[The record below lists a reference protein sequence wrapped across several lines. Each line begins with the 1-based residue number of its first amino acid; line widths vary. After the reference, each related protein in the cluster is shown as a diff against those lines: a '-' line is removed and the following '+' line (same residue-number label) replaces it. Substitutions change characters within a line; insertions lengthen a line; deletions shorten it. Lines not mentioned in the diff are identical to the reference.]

1 MNLRRRHRVQPEV
14 ATSSLNDIMF
24 FLMLFFLICST
35 LVNPNVIKLLLPKA
49 GNTKTVVNKQPL
61 TISVTAD
68 LRYAINNK
76 EISHEALEQ
85 ELAASIV
92 GTTEPTAVLRID
104 KAVTVQDLV
113 TLLDIGNKLKI
124 KMILAT
130 DNKKS

>member
-49 GNTKTVVNKQPL
+49 SNTSTTVNKQPL
-61 TISVTAD
+61 TVSVSAD
-68 LRYAINNK
+68 MRYYINNA
-76 EISHEALEQ
+76 EVTHENMEQ
-85 ELAASIV
+85 ELAASIA
-92 GTTEPTAVLRID
+92 GTTEPTAVLRVD
-104 KAVTVQDLV
+104 KGVTVEELV
-113 TLLDIGNKLKI
+113 WLVDIGNKLKI

-130 DNKKS
+130 DNKK

>member
-14 ATSSLNDIMF
+14 ATSSMNDIMF

-49 GNTKTVVNKQPL
+49 SNTKTTVNKQPL
-61 TISVTAD
+61 TVSVSED
-68 LRYAINNK
+68 LRFYINNK
-76 EISHEALEQ
+76 EVAYENLEQ

-92 GTTEPTAVLRID
+92 GTTEPTAVLRVD
-104 KAVTVQDLV
+104 KAVTVQELV
-113 TLLDIGNKLKI
+113 ALLDIGNKLKI

-130 DNKKS
+130 DNKK

>member
-49 GNTKTVVNKQPL
+49 SNTSTTVNKQPL
-61 TISVTAD
+61 TVSVSAD
-68 LRYAINNK
+68 MHYYINNT
-76 EISHEALEQ
+76 EIAQENLEQ

-92 GTTEPTAVLRID
+92 GTTEPTAVLRVD
-104 KAVTVQDLV
+104 KAVTVEGLV
-113 TLLDIGNKLKI
+113 SLLDIGNKLKI

-130 DNKKS
+130 DNKK

>member
-14 ATSSLNDIMF
+14 ATASLNDIMF

-49 GNTKTVVNKQPL
+49 STEKTLNKQPL
-61 TISVTAD
+61 TVSVSAD
-68 LRYAINNK
+68 LHYYINNR
-76 EISHEALEQ
+76 EVAYANLQQ
-85 ELAASIV
+85 ELANAIA
-92 GTTEPTAVLRID
+92 GTTEPTAVLRVD

-113 TLLDIGNKLKI
+113 SLLDIGNKLKI

-130 DNKKS
+130 DNKK